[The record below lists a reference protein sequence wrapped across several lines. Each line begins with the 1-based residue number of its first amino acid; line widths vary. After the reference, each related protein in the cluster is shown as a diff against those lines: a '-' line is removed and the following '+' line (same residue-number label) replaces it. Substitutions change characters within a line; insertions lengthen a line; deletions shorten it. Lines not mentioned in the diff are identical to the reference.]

1 MDNFFCRRCRSLYR
15 YFYISQK
22 DNYPKVH
29 RPTWTTLNKVKG
41 ILPIV
46 ELNHRHLHHNSNSI
60 AALTNQVCLTPIE
73 IGSSDCLFSLLIDEF
88 NIYFFYLCGALDYTV
103 YSIQREYNL
112 PVGSTTPSGDQ
123 NSQQPQPERRIVEL
137 TANKFSGVGPVSQ
150 EGVPI
155 ALRSVFISIKFGLQI
170 VSINR

>member
-1 MDNFFCRRCRSLYR
+1 MSEITLSLFLYFIEGQLPKGTPAYLDNAKQGERNTAHRGAQPPPPPPQQQLYR
-15 YFYISQK
+15 SPYEPGLFDSYRNRVWLFVQFVDRWI
-22 DNYPKVH
+22 
-29 RPTWTTLNKVKG
+29 LN
-41 ILPIV
+41 I
-46 ELNHRHLHHNSNSI
+46 
-60 AALTNQVCLTPIE
+60 
-73 IGSSDCLFSLLIDEF
+73 
-88 NIYFFYLCGALDYTV
+88 FFYLCGALDYTV